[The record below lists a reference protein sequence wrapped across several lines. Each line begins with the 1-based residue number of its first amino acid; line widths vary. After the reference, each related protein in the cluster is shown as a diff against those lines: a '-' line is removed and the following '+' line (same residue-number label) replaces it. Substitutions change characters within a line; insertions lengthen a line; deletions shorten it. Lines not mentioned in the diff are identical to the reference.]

1 MLPPTVIDCVYILK
15 PPDFYNG
22 SREMNPGAFISV
34 AGALPTEISPQPLP
48 PCGFFFLTLRF
59 IPGPHRN
66 QSHAIPLIYVPWLKF
81 YNASFC

>member
-34 AGALPTEISPQPLP
+34 TGALPTEISPQPLP
-48 PCGFFFLTLRF
+48 PCGFFFF
-59 IPGPHRN
+59 
-66 QSHAIPLIYVPWLKF
+66 
-81 YNASFC
+81 

>member
-48 PCGFFFLTLRF
+48 PCGFFFD
-59 IPGPHRN
+59 P
-66 QSHAIPLIYVPWLKF
+66 QIYSR
-81 YNASFC
+81 ASQKPAPCYTTDLCALA